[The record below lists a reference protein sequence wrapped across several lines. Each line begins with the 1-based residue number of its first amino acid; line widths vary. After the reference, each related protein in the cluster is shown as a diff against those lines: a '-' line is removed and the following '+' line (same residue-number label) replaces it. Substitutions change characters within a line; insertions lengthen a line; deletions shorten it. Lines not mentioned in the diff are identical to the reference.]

1 MKIILKQD
9 IKKVGQVGDVV
20 EVSDG
25 FARNFLI
32 PQGKAISFTMAN
44 FKQIE
49 YLKKKEA
56 EKKEG
61 ELKEVKELAEKI
73 NNISLEIKVKAGEEG
88 KLFGSVTS
96 KDIVETLFEKHGI
109 ELDKKKLLYLE
120 ESKNYGQNRHLL
132 QLRLLLEK
140 HGIELDKKKL
150 NLKESLKKLGIH
162 TVPVNLHKDITP
174 QIKVSLISDSESEQV
189 QETEEIKEK

>member
-1 MKIILKQD
+1 MKIILKQNVEK
-9 IKKVGQVGDVV
+9 IGQVGEVV

-32 PQGKAISFTMAN
+32 PQGKAISFTAGN

-49 YLKKKEA
+49 YFKKREV
-56 EKKEG
+56 EQREG
-61 ELKEVKELAEKI
+61 ELREVKELAAKI

-96 KDIVETLFEKHGI
+96 KDIVETLLKE
-109 ELDKKKLLYLE
+109 
-120 ESKNYGQNRHLL
+120 
-132 QLRLLLEK
+132 

-150 NLKESLKKLGIH
+150 NLKESLKKLGAHI
-162 TVPVNLHKDITP
+162 VPVNLYKDVTP
-174 QIKVSLISDSESEQV
+174 QIKVNLISDSASEQK
-189 QETEEIKEK
+189 TEETKNE

>member
-1 MKIILKQD
+1 MKIILKQNVGK
-9 IKKVGQVGDVV
+9 IGQVGEIV

-32 PQGKAISFTMAN
+32 PQGKAISFTAGN

-49 YLKKKEA
+49 YLKKREV
-56 EKKEG
+56 EQREG
-61 ELKEVKELAEKI
+61 ELKEVKELAAKI

-96 KDIVETLFEKHGI
+96 KDIVETMLKE
-109 ELDKKKLLYLE
+109 
-120 ESKNYGQNRHLL
+120 
-132 QLRLLLEK
+132 

-150 NLKESLKKLGIH
+150 NLKESLKKLGVHII
-162 TVPVNLHKDITP
+162 PINLYKDVTP
-174 QIKVSLISDSESEQV
+174 QIKVNLISDSASEQ
-189 QETEEIKEK
+189 EIEDTKKE

>member
-1 MKIILKQD
+1 MKIILKQN
-9 IKKVGQVGDVV
+9 IEKIGQVGDVV

-32 PQGKAISFTMAN
+32 TQGKAILFTVGN

-49 YLKKKEA
+49 YLKKQEA
-56 EKKEG
+56 EQREG

-96 KDIVETLFEKHGI
+96 KDIVETLFKEHGI
-109 ELDKKKLLYLE
+109 ELDKKFCDI
-120 ESKNYGQNRHLL
+120 GRRRL
-132 QLRLLLEK
+132 QQDSL
-140 HGIELDKKKL
+140 KL
-150 NLKESLKKLGIH
+150 NSEEKMKTCSTKHDIPPKSKDSGILPKFTWKK
-162 TVPVNLHKDITP
+162 
-174 QIKVSLISDSESEQV
+174 
-189 QETEEIKEK
+189 

>member
-1 MKIILKQD
+1 MEKI
-9 IKKVGQVGDVV
+9 GQVGNVV

-32 PQGKAISFTMAN
+32 PQGKAISFTASN

-49 YLKKKEA
+49 YLKKREA
-56 EKKEG
+56 EQREG
-61 ELKEVKELAEKI
+61 ELKEVNKLAVKI

-96 KDIVETLFEKHGI
+96 KDIVEA
-109 ELDKKKLLYLE
+109 LLKE
-120 ESKNYGQNRHLL
+120 
-132 QLRLLLEK
+132 

-150 NLKESLKKLGIH
+150 NLKESLKRLGVHI
-162 TVPVNLHKDITP
+162 VPVNLYKDVTP
-174 QIKVSLISDSESEQV
+174 QIKVNLISDSASE
-189 QETEEIKEK
+189 QETEDTKKE

>member
-9 IKKVGQVGDVV
+9 IKKIGQVGDVV

-32 PQGKAISFTMAN
+32 PQGKAIFFTIGN

-49 YLKKKEA
+49 YLKKRDTER
-56 EKKEG
+56 KEG

-96 KDIVETLFEKHGI
+96 KDIVETLLKEH
-109 ELDKKKLLYLE
+109 
-120 ESKNYGQNRHLL
+120 R
-132 QLRLLLEK
+132 
-140 HGIELDKKKL
+140 IELDKKKL
-150 NLKESLKKLGIH
+150 NLKGPLKKLGVH
-162 TVPVNLHKDITP
+162 DVPVNLHKDITP
-174 QIKVSLISDSESEQV
+174 QIKVNLISDSESEQ
-189 QETEEIKEK
+189 ETEDIKKE

>member
-1 MKIILKQD
+1 MKIILKQN
-9 IKKVGQVGDVV
+9 IGKIGQVGDVV
-20 EVSDG
+20 DVSDG

-32 PQGKAISFTMAN
+32 PRGKAISFTISN

-49 YLKKKEA
+49 YLKKQEA
-56 EKKEG
+56 EQREG

-96 KDIVETLFEKHGI
+96 KDIVETLLKE
-109 ELDKKKLLYLE
+109 
-120 ESKNYGQNRHLL
+120 
-132 QLRLLLEK
+132 

-150 NLKESLKKLGIH
+150 NLKESLKKLGAH
-162 TVPVNLHKDITP
+162 TVPVNLYKDIIP
-174 QIKVSLISDSESEQV
+174 QIKVNLISDSPSE
-189 QETEEIKEK
+189 QETEDTKKE

>member
-1 MKIILKQD
+1 MKIILKQNVEK
-9 IKKVGQVGDVV
+9 IGQVGDVV

-32 PQGKAISFTMAN
+32 PRGKAISFTASN

-49 YLKKKEA
+49 YLKKREI
-56 EKKEG
+56 EQREG

-96 KDIVETLFEKHGI
+96 KDIVETLLKE
-109 ELDKKKLLYLE
+109 
-120 ESKNYGQNRHLL
+120 
-132 QLRLLLEK
+132 

-150 NLKESLKKLGIH
+150 NLKESLKKLGVHI
-162 TVPVNLHKDITP
+162 VPVNLYKDIAP
-174 QIKVSLISDSESEQV
+174 EIKINLISDSASEQGTKD
-189 QETEEIKEK
+189 TEKE

>member
-1 MKIILKQD
+1 MKIILKQNMEK
-9 IKKVGQVGDVV
+9 IGQVGNVV

-32 PQGKAISFTMAN
+32 PQGKAISFTASN

-49 YLKKKEA
+49 YLKKREA
-56 EKKEG
+56 EQREG
-61 ELKEVKELAEKI
+61 ELKEVNKLAVKI

-96 KDIVETLFEKHGI
+96 KDIAEA
-109 ELDKKKLLYLE
+109 LLKE
-120 ESKNYGQNRHLL
+120 
-132 QLRLLLEK
+132 

-150 NLKESLKKLGIH
+150 NLKESLKKLGVHI
-162 TVPVNLHKDITP
+162 VPVNLYKDVTP
-174 QIKVSLISDSESEQV
+174 QIKVNLISDSASE

>member
-1 MKIILKQD
+1 MKIILKQNVEK
-9 IKKVGQVGDVV
+9 IGQVGDVV

-32 PQGKAISFTMAN
+32 PRGKAISFTAGN

-49 YLKKKEA
+49 YLKKREI
-56 EKKEG
+56 EQREG

-96 KDIVETLFEKHGI
+96 KDIVETLLKE
-109 ELDKKKLLYLE
+109 
-120 ESKNYGQNRHLL
+120 
-132 QLRLLLEK
+132 

-150 NLKESLKKLGIH
+150 NLKESLKKLGVHI
-162 TVPVNLHKDITP
+162 VPVNLYKDIAP
-174 QIKVSLISDSESEQV
+174 EIKINLISDSASEQGTKD
-189 QETEEIKEK
+189 TEKE

>member
-1 MKIILKQD
+1 MEKI
-9 IKKVGQVGDVV
+9 GQVGNVV

-32 PQGKAISFTMAN
+32 PQGKAISFTAGN

-49 YLKKKEA
+49 YLKKREA
-56 EKKEG
+56 EQREG
-61 ELKEVKELAEKI
+61 ELKEVKELAVKI

-96 KDIVETLFEKHGI
+96 KDIVETLLKE
-109 ELDKKKLLYLE
+109 
-120 ESKNYGQNRHLL
+120 
-132 QLRLLLEK
+132 

-150 NLKESLKKLGIH
+150 NLKESLKKLGVHI
-162 TVPVNLHKDITP
+162 VPINLYKDVTP
-174 QIKVSLISDSESEQV
+174 QIKVNLISDSASE
-189 QETEEIKEK
+189 QETEDTKKE

>member
-1 MKIILKQD
+1 MKIILKQN
-9 IKKVGQVGDVV
+9 IEKIGQVGDVV

-32 PQGKAISFTMAN
+32 TQGKAIPFTVGN

-49 YLKKKEA
+49 YLKKQEA
-56 EKKEG
+56 EQREG

-96 KDIVETLFEKHGI
+96 KDIVETLFKE
-109 ELDKKKLLYLE
+109 
-120 ESKNYGQNRHLL
+120 
-132 QLRLLLEK
+132 

-150 NLKESLKKLGIH
+150 NLKESLKKLGAH
-162 TVPVNLHKDITP
+162 TVPVNLHKDVTP
-174 QIKVSLISDSESEQV
+174 QIKVNLISDSPSG
-189 QETEEIKEK
+189 QETEGEKEK

>member
-1 MKIILKQD
+1 MKIILKQN
-9 IKKVGQVGDVV
+9 IEKVGQVGDVV

-32 PQGKAISFTMAN
+32 TQGKAISFTVGN

-56 EKKEG
+56 EQREG

-96 KDIVETLFEKHGI
+96 KDIVETLFKE
-109 ELDKKKLLYLE
+109 
-120 ESKNYGQNRHLL
+120 
-132 QLRLLLEK
+132 

-150 NLKESLKKLGIH
+150 NLKESLKKLGAH
-162 TVPVNLHKDITP
+162 TVPVNLHKDVTP
-174 QIKVSLISDSESEQV
+174 QIKVNLISDSPSG
-189 QETEEIKEK
+189 QETEGEKEK

>member
-1 MKIILKQD
+1 MKIILKQNVEK
-9 IKKVGQVGDVV
+9 IGQVGDVV

-32 PQGKAISFTMAN
+32 PRGKAISFTAGN

-49 YLKKKEA
+49 YLKKREI
-56 EKKEG
+56 EQREG

-96 KDIVETLFEKHGI
+96 KDIVETLLKE
-109 ELDKKKLLYLE
+109 
-120 ESKNYGQNRHLL
+120 
-132 QLRLLLEK
+132 

-150 NLKESLKKLGIH
+150 NLKESLKKLGVHI
-162 TVPVNLHKDITP
+162 VPVNLYKDIAP
-174 QIKVSLISDSESEQV
+174 EIKVNLISDSASE
-189 QETEEIKEK
+189 QETEATKKE

>member
-1 MKIILKQD
+1 MEKI
-9 IKKVGQVGDVV
+9 GQVGDVV

-32 PQGKAISFTMAN
+32 PQGKAISFTTGN

-49 YLKKKEA
+49 YLKKQEA
-56 EKKEG
+56 EQREG

-96 KDIVETLFEKHGI
+96 KDIVETLLKE
-109 ELDKKKLLYLE
+109 
-120 ESKNYGQNRHLL
+120 
-132 QLRLLLEK
+132 

-150 NLKESLKKLGIH
+150 NLKESLKKLGVHI
-162 TVPVNLHKDITP
+162 VPINLYKDVTP
-174 QIKVSLISDSESEQV
+174 QINVNLISDSAPDQK
-189 QETEEIKEK
+189 TEDTKKE

>member
-44 FKQIE
+44 LKQIE

-109 ELDKKKLLYLE
+109 ELDKKKL
-120 ESKNYGQNRHLL
+120 
-132 QLRLLLEK
+132 
-140 HGIELDKKKL
+140 

-174 QIKVSLISDSESEQV
+174 QIKVSLISDSESKQV

>member
-1 MKIILKQD
+1 MKIILKQNMEK
-9 IKKVGQVGDVV
+9 IGQVGDVV

-32 PQGKAISFTMAN
+32 PQGKAISFTTGN

-49 YLKKKEA
+49 YLKKQEA
-56 EKKEG
+56 EQREG
-61 ELKEVKELAEKI
+61 ELKGVKELAEKI

-96 KDIVETLFEKHGI
+96 KDIVETLLKE
-109 ELDKKKLLYLE
+109 
-120 ESKNYGQNRHLL
+120 
-132 QLRLLLEK
+132 

-150 NLKESLKKLGIH
+150 NLKESLKKLGVHI
-162 TVPVNLHKDITP
+162 VPINLYKDVTP
-174 QIKVSLISDSESEQV
+174 QINVNLISDSAPDQK
-189 QETEEIKEK
+189 TEDTKKE